1 MQSPTAPRIWTEA
14 GWAPDRRVPQPAGPP
29 EPPLRR
35 AAPRQGPAAP
45 VAGCPGAR
53 ARPRPRAVTRG
64 RLGVSVLCASVGLGV
79 RASCWSRAKRAHV
92 CDRNHSSSCLP
103 CLDAGKLCEEP
114 YVRLPG
120 QAGTAVQRGPGT
132 EAQPP
137 ACRSVTGGWQLG
149 RSPVRGLGLGLGAA
163 DPRAVGTLLALGRV
177 CPDPRTLGGA
187 RSLVGCRGAHCVPQG
202 SSSSP
207 PSPRPVPR
215 GADGHVCRLNGTAG
229 DALLVSCCSFL
240 FAGIFFF
247 FLTAT

>member
-14 GWAPDRRVPQPAGPP
+14 GWAP

-53 ARPRPRAVTRG
+53 PRPKVVTRG

-92 CDRNHSSSCLP
+92 CDKNDFSSCLP

-120 QAGTAVQRGPGT
+120 QAGTAAQRGPGT

-137 ACRSVTGGWQLG
+137 ACRSVTGGWQLSW
-149 RSPVRGLGLGLGAA
+149 SPVRGLGLGLGAA

-177 CPDPRTLGGA
+177 CPDPRRSKVAGRMSGSTLCPPGQFLLA
-187 RSLVGCRGAHCVPQG
+187 AISPSCTPRCRW
-202 SSSSP
+202 
-207 PSPRPVPR
+207 PRLQVKWNSWR
-215 GADGHVCRLNGTAG
+215 CII
-229 DALLVSCCSFL
+229 SFL
-240 FAGIFFF
+240 LLLLICWDFF